1 MMNQNEPRMMD
12 REAMV
17 GIGVCILLL
26 VAWQVYV
33 WKTQPPPQ
41 PPPVP
46 IAAPA
51 QAEAP
56 VPEAPQAPSPKAA
69 TPDLPGFAERP
80 AEAIAAEPPPPSPT
94 LPDVAPVQIEND
106 LCSVTVDLAR
116 GCLDG
121 VVLKHHLN
129 ADMSAP
135 VVLGEVADD
144 GTGPLAV
151 SGKEPWRTLSRE
163 IVAQDGRR
171 VTLRRELAHS
181 PDDARFHLV
190 QAWELGDDYRVRYEV
205 TLENPGPQELH
216 LAEVQVQAGGIGP
229 ISLVSGDKVFREL
242 QSIVYCLRDANDYVK
257 HREIDRPGFMASWFG
272 GAEAKVPKGFAE
284 YQENPVRWV
293 GVANKYFTCLLI
305 PDDGFPA
312 GNMLFAEPLP
322 ADPGVKPQEAP
333 FRVAAAGLLSAAGG
347 EERAIAIAPGQAGR
361 WMFTWYAGPQ
371 EIARLRD
378 LAPATPKIMRLS
390 WGAWLSWISR
400 QLAVALIWL
409 RQWCG
414 SYGLAIIL
422 LTVIVKVVF
431 WPATHRANLSMRK
444 MQAIQPLIK
453 ELRSKYAKDQQRLSA
468 ETMKLY
474 REHGV
479 NPFGGC
485 LPILLQMPVFFAL
498 YGTLTGAI
506 ELRHAGFLWIRDLT
520 LPDTVGHLPLGFAAV
535 PINPLMLAWGASMLL
550 QQKLTPSAADP
561 AQQKMMMFMPL
572 VMTVMFY
579 NAFPG
584 GLTLY
589 WTVSQVIGIAQ
600 LLHQQRRP
608 DHEPPPSG
616 KAPTGKPRAAAP

>member
-1 MMNQNEPRMMD
+1 MMTQNEPRMID

-17 GIGVCILLL
+17 GIAVCILLL
-26 VAWQVYV
+26 IGWQVYV
-33 WKTQPPPQ
+33 WKTQPAPKPPA
-41 PPPVP
+41 PVAATVP
-46 IAAPA
+46 TVSPSDSGEGAEKTFAPAATDLPVAPESVAAPLPPS
-51 QAEAP
+51 QAEAL
-56 VPEAPQAPSPKAA
+56 PEMP
-69 TPDLPGFAERP
+69 
-80 AEAIAAEPPPPSPT
+80 
-94 LPDVAPVQIEND
+94 PVQLENE
-106 LCSVTVDLAR
+106 LCRVTVDLQR
-116 GCLDG
+116 GCIDG
-121 VVLKHHLN
+121 VVLKHHLK

-135 VVLGEVADD
+135 VVLGEASAE
-144 GTGPLAV
+144 GNGPLAIV
-151 SGKEPWRTLSRE
+151 GKEPWQVLSRE

-171 VTLRRELAHS
+171 VSLRRELARSSDH
-181 PDDARFHLV
+181 ARFRLK
-190 QAWELGDDYRVRYEV
+190 QTWELSEDYRVRYEV
-205 TLENPGPQELH
+205 ALENLGSGMLSFPELW
-216 LAEVQVQAGGIGP
+216 VDAGGIGP
-229 ISLVSGDKVFREL
+229 ISLVAGDKVFREL
-242 QSIVYCLRDANDYVK
+242 QSSVYCLRDTAKDHVSY
-257 HREIDRPGFMASWFG
+257 REVARPGFMASWFG
-272 GAEAKVPKGFAE
+272 SAEAKVPKGFSE
-284 YQENPVRWV
+284 FQENPVRWIGAV
-293 GVANKYFTCLLI
+293 NKYFACLLI

-312 GNMLFAEPLP
+312 GNRLSAEPLP
-322 ADPGVKPQEAP
+322 THPETKPQEAP
-333 FRVAAAGLLSAAGG
+333 FRMGAAGLEKDL
-347 EERAIAIAPGQAGR
+347 AIAPGAAWNGAY
-361 WMFTWYAGPQ
+361 TWYAGPQ
-371 EIARLRD
+371 EIARLRE
-378 LAPATPKIMRLS
+378 LSPTVPQVMRLS
-390 WGAWLSWISR
+390 WWWMSWISR

-409 RQWCG
+409 KAWCG

-422 LTVIVKVVF
+422 LTVIVKVAF

-444 MQAIQPLIK
+444 MQAIQPMIK

-520 LPDTVGHLPLGFAAV
+520 LPDTVGHLPLGFADV

-589 WTVSQVIGIAQ
+589 WTVSQAIGIAQ

-608 DHEPPPSG
+608 DHEPAPSG
-616 KAPTGKPRAAAP
+616 KAPTGKTRAAST